1 MLAERLRDR
10 EVVGGGDGV
19 GTAEHELQAGRA
31 RAVRHADGAGKLNAD
46 ERRTLDRGPDR
57 DRNDTYKSPADMMC
71 LAMKGFWDSMMS
83 SMPLLAGYVISR
95 SEKTTI
101 EPSAPPLLMVS
112 LEQEGR
118 YTA

>member
-46 ERRTLDRGPDR
+46 ERRTLDRGPD
-57 DRNDTYKSPADMMC
+57 
-71 LAMKGFWDSMMS
+71 
-83 SMPLLAGYVISR
+83 
-95 SEKTTI
+95 
-101 EPSAPPLLMVS
+101 
-112 LEQEGR
+112 
-118 YTA
+118 

>member
-19 GTAEHELQAGRA
+19 GTAEHELQARSA
-31 RAVRHADGAGKLNAD
+31 RTVRHADSASKLNAD
-46 ERRTLDRGPDR
+46 ERRMSDRRPDR
-57 DRNDTYKSPADMMC
+57 DKNDTYKSPADMLC
-71 LAMKGFWDSMMS
+71 LAMKGFWDSMIS

-95 SEKTTI
+95 SEKTTM

-112 LEQEGR
+112 LEQE
-118 YTA
+118 ASSAA